1 MSQPLNPMRGF
12 IEIEV
17 RDREGKV
24 IQRGRHEMKS
34 FTNNFLKI
42 IEGFFNAYGN
52 YGTGFRA
59 APASKATIVYIDGT
73 SKDAWTEA
81 YLDYPPATGDSFGG
95 GVAMATRAGAGVD
108 SYGIVVGSGTTP
120 FNLNNYA
127 LATKIAHGTGSG
139 QLSYDGMSLDDL
151 GLDTSVSPPV
161 YRVRLMRGFKNLT
174 SSSITIAEV
183 GVIARNYW
191 KDGGGVR
198 NDVTFLI
205 ARDVLPTTYTVPA
218 GGSATV
224 AVVIEVAMG

>member
-52 YGTGFRA
+52 YPPRYGAMPA
-59 APASKATIVYIDGT
+59 AKATVTVPDGS

-81 YLDYPPATGDSFGG
+81 YTNARRGG
-95 GVAMATRAGAGVD
+95 GVAMATRAGANVD
-108 SYGIVVGSGTTP
+108 SYGIIVGSGTTP

-139 QLSYDGMSLDDL
+139 QLVYDAMSLDDL

-161 YRVRLMRGFKNLT
+161 YRMRLMRGFKNLT

-183 GVIARNYW
+183 GISARNYW
-191 KDGGGVR
+191 KTDVGGL
-198 NDVTFLI
+198 NDIVFLI
-205 ARDVLPTTYTVPA
+205 ARDVLPSSYTVPA

-224 AVVIEVAMG
+224 IIVIEVVMG